1 MAHRRRPGGKD
12 RRTPKTPP
20 LVVSTDPR
28 REGLRAFHAGRFD
41 DAIAAWSDPS
51 AHDARVA
58 VALAE
63 AHFRRALTLPAGVS
77 RLPDLRRAVELAC
90 DDPRYQYHLGLAL
103 HHAHELAAAIERY
116 RTVLARDPAW
126 PGVGL
131 SLALAALEQDPAV
144 DLTALPGSTPT
155 VRLTLAPV
163 QALLRGRP
171 VTALGDGPL
180 ERLWQGLS
188 LLGRDGA
195 AARAVLDDDRPLPS
209 ARASTVRQY
218 YQGVAAAAV
227 GDFDMASRRWRH
239 VFAEDSRDPQSPR
252 QPWLLDNMSAA
263 ALRLLDTPSTDSADD
278 LARATDIGP
287 DVLALAAS
295 RPALA
300 DVVIRALDRGA
311 AAAAMTGDWAQAT
324 RLWERARDIVSAGA
338 GLGSPRPLLH
348 NLALAYE
355 AQERWLE
362 AAETWRAMLR
372 TQPRRQAAAGTRKPG
387 KARGRAAATGAD
399 GAVAAAPALDTG
411 GEDGA
416 PSAAQWAWVRRR
428 VVECYKRAG
437 QPGEAVA
444 VFRQALKADPDDVEM
459 RLQLVDALL
468 ASGQEQAAYNEVWR
482 AARAAPDDD
491 DVQFRLAG
499 IQLERGEGYAAER
512 TLRQLLK
519 RSPDHAEAR
528 RLLARVFLEIGLTLH
543 EAGQYA
549 AAIKTFEEGG
559 ELEPDDYQFPLG
571 LARVAIDQG
580 KRKGVAIDQGKRK
593 GVAALLER
601 VLERGAEQPAAYVGA
616 LECWTVMDDIDQARA
631 VVARAE
637 GALPPASAFYV
648 DAGSIVLRVSAA
660 PALPY
665 GLAPPA
671 APEAA
676 KTAWEDLGAE
686 LLERGMARRPDDA
699 RLRASVATA
708 LLPVR
713 PALALRYAEEAARLS
728 PDDLPVLIL
737 LGMAQGLNERRREAK
752 ETLQRAARQ
761 ARRQGDAVMAREIE
775 LLRRQVDSPLL
786 SLLLSAGSLFD
797 SAPDEEDVYW

>member
-12 RRTPKTPP
+12 RRSPKTPTP
-20 LVVSTDPR
+20 VVAMDPR
-28 REGLRAFHAGRFD
+28 REGLRAFQAGRFA
-41 DAIAAWSDPS
+41 DAIAAWSGLS

-58 VALAE
+58 AALAE
-63 AHFRRALTLPAGVS
+63 AHFRRALTLLAGTAQ
-77 RLPDLRRAVELAC
+77 LDDLRRAVDLAP

-103 HHAHELAAAIERY
+103 HHAHEIPAAIERY
-116 RTVLARDPAW
+116 RTVLARDPTW
-126 PGVGL
+126 PGVGM

-144 DLTALPGSTPT
+144 DLAALPGSTPT

-163 QALLRGRP
+163 QALLRGAP
-171 VTALGDGPL
+171 VSVLGDGPL

-188 LLGRDGA
+188 LLGRDSA
-195 AARAVLDDDRPLPS
+195 AARVVLDDDRPLPS
-209 ARASTVRQY
+209 ARAGTVRQY
-218 YQGVAAAAV
+218 YQGMAAASA
-227 GDFDMASRRWRH
+227 GDFDMASRRWRR
-239 VFAEDSRDPQSPR
+239 VFAEDSRDPESPR
-252 QPWLLDNMSAA
+252 RPWLLDNMSAA
-263 ALRLLDTPSTDSADD
+263 ALRLLDTPPADAADD

-287 DVLALAAS
+287 DALALAANS
-295 RPALA
+295 TALA
-300 DVVIRALDRGA
+300 GVVIRALDRGA
-311 AAAAMTGDWAQAT
+311 AVAAMTGDWAQAT
-324 RLWERARDIVSAGA
+324 RLWERARDIVSAGT

-372 TQPRRQAAAGTRKPG
+372 TRPRRQAAAETRKT
-387 KARGRAAATGAD
+387 RGRAAPD
-399 GAVAAAPALDTG
+399 SVAAAAATLDTG
-411 GEDGA
+411 GGEGSEGV

-444 VFRQALKADPDDVEM
+444 IFRQALKADPDDVEM

-491 DVQFRLAG
+491 DVQLRLAG
-499 IQLERGEGYAAER
+499 LQLERGEGYAAER

-528 RLLARVFLEIGLTLH
+528 RLLARVLLEIGLSLH
-543 EAGQYA
+543 ESGQYA
-549 AAIKTFEEGG
+549 AAVKAFEQGRD
-559 ELEPDDYQFPLG
+559 LAPDDYQFPLG

-580 KRKGVAIDQGKRK
+580 QRK

-601 VLERGAEQPAAYVGA
+601 VLELGTAQPAAYVGV

-631 VVARAE
+631 VAVRAE
-637 GALPPASAFYV
+637 SALPPASTFDV
-648 DAGSIVLRVSAA
+648 DAGSIVLRVSTTPARPYGRVRSPA
-660 PALPY
+660 PAS
-665 GLAPPA
+665 
-671 APEAA
+671 A

-686 LLERGMARRPDDA
+686 LLERGLARRPDDA
-699 RLRASVATA
+699 RLRASVATE

-713 PALALRYAEEAARLS
+713 PALALRYAEEAARLA

-737 LGMAQGLNERRREAK
+737 LGMAQGLNERGREAK

-786 SLLLSAGSLFD
+786 SLLLGAGSLFG
-797 SAPDEEDVYW
+797 SPSDEQDMYW

>member
-12 RRTPKTPP
+12 RRSPKTPTP
-20 LVVSTDPR
+20 VVAMDPR
-28 REGLRAFHAGRFD
+28 REGLRAFQAGRFA
-41 DAIAAWSDPS
+41 DAIAAWSGLS

-58 VALAE
+58 AALAE
-63 AHFRRALTLPAGVS
+63 AHFRRALTLLAGTAQ
-77 RLPDLRRAVELAC
+77 LDDLRRAVDLAP

-103 HHAHELAAAIERY
+103 HHAHEIPAAIERY
-116 RTVLARDPAW
+116 RTVLARDPTW
-126 PGVGL
+126 PGVGM

-144 DLTALPGSTPT
+144 DLAALPGSTPT

-163 QALLRGRP
+163 QALLRGAP
-171 VTALGDGPL
+171 VSVLGDGPL

-188 LLGRDGA
+188 LLGRDSA
-195 AARAVLDDDRPLPS
+195 AARVVLDDDRPLPS
-209 ARASTVRQY
+209 ARAGTVRQY
-218 YQGVAAAAV
+218 YQGMAAASA
-227 GDFDMASRRWRH
+227 GDFDMASRRWRR
-239 VFAEDSRDPQSPR
+239 VFAEDSRDPESPR
-252 QPWLLDNMSAA
+252 RPWLLDNMSAA
-263 ALRLLDTPSTDSADD
+263 ALRLLDTPPADAADD

-287 DVLALAAS
+287 DALALAANS
-295 RPALA
+295 TALA
-300 DVVIRALDRGA
+300 GVVIRALDRGA
-311 AAAAMTGDWAQAT
+311 AVAAMTGDWAQAT
-324 RLWERARDIVSAGA
+324 RLWERARDIVSAGT

-372 TQPRRQAAAGTRKPG
+372 TRPRRQAAAETRKT
-387 KARGRAAATGAD
+387 RGRAAPD
-399 GAVAAAPALDTG
+399 SVAAAAATLDTG
-411 GEDGA
+411 GGEGSEGV

-444 VFRQALKADPDDVEM
+444 IFRQALKADPDDVEM

-491 DVQFRLAG
+491 DVQLRLAG
-499 IQLERGEGYAAER
+499 LQLERGEGYAAER

-528 RLLARVFLEIGLTLH
+528 RLLARVLLEIGLSLH
-543 EAGQYA
+543 ESGQYA
-549 AAIKTFEEGG
+549 AAVKAFEQGRD
-559 ELEPDDYQFPLG
+559 LAPDDYQFPLG

-580 KRKGVAIDQGKRK
+580 QRK

-601 VLERGAEQPAAYVGA
+601 VLELGTAQPAAYVGV

-631 VVARAE
+631 VAVRAE
-637 GALPPASAFYV
+637 SALPPAATFDV
-648 DAGSIVLRVSAA
+648 DAGSIVLRVSTTPARPYGRVRSPA
-660 PALPY
+660 PAS
-665 GLAPPA
+665 
-671 APEAA
+671 A

-686 LLERGMARRPDDA
+686 LLERGLARRPDDA
-699 RLRASVATA
+699 RLRASVATE

-713 PALALRYAEEAARLS
+713 PALALRYAEEAARLA

-737 LGMAQGLNERRREAK
+737 LGMAQGLNERGREAK

-786 SLLLSAGSLFD
+786 SLLLGAGSLFG
-797 SAPDEEDVYW
+797 SPSDEQDMYW

>member
-12 RRTPKTPP
+12 RRSPKAPTP
-20 LVVSTDPR
+20 VAATDPR
-28 REGLRAFHAGRFD
+28 REGLRAFQAGRFA
-41 DAIAAWSDPS
+41 DAIAAWSDLS

-58 VALAE
+58 AALAE
-63 AHFRRALTLPAGVS
+63 AHFRRALTLSAGVS
-77 RLPDLRRAVELAC
+77 RLPDLRRAVELAS
-90 DDPRYQYHLGLAL
+90 DDPRYQYHLALAL
-103 HHAHELAAAIERY
+103 HHAHELPAAIERY

-126 PGVGL
+126 PGAGL

-144 DLTALPGSTPT
+144 DLAALPGSTPT

-163 QALLRGRP
+163 QALLRGAP
-171 VTALGDGPL
+171 VAALGDGPL

-209 ARASTVRQY
+209 ARVGTVRQY
-218 YQGVAAAAV
+218 YQGVAAAAA
-227 GDFDMASRRWRH
+227 GAFDVASRRWRR
-239 VFAEDSRDPQSPR
+239 VFAEDSQDLESPR
-252 QPWLLDNMSAA
+252 RPWLLDNMSAA
-263 ALRLLDTPSTDSADD
+263 ALRLLDTPPADAADD

-287 DVLALAAS
+287 DVLALAAT

-300 DVVIRALDRGA
+300 GVVVRALDRGA
-311 AAAAMTGDWAQAT
+311 YAAAMTGDWAQAT
-324 RLWERARDIVSAGA
+324 RLWESARDIVSAST

-372 TQPRRQAAAGTRKPG
+372 TRPRRQAAVDTR
-387 KARGRAAATGAD
+387 KARGGAAGD
-399 GAVAAAPALDTG
+399 DAVAAAPALDTG
-411 GEDGA
+411 GGEGA
-416 PSAAQWAWVRRR
+416 PSAAQWAWVRRH

-444 VFRQALKADPDDVEM
+444 VFRQALKADPDDMEM

-491 DVQFRLAG
+491 DVQLRLAG
-499 IQLERGEGYAAER
+499 LQLERGEGYAAER
-512 TLRQLLK
+512 ALRQLLK

-528 RLLARVFLEIGLTLH
+528 RLLARVFLETGLSLH

-549 AAIKTFEEGG
+549 AAIRAFEEGRD
-559 ELEPDDYQFPLG
+559 LEPDDYQFPLG

-580 KRKGVAIDQGKRK
+580 KRKGVA
-593 GVAALLER
+593 ALLER
-601 VLERGAEQPAAYVGA
+601 TLELGAEQPAAYVGA
-616 LECWTVMDDIDQARA
+616 LECCTVMDDIDQARA

-637 GALPPASAFYV
+637 SALPPASPFYV
-648 DAGSIVLRVSAA
+648 DAGSIVLRVSVA

-665 GLAPPA
+665 GLALPA

-676 KTAWEDLGAE
+676 KPAWEELGAE
-686 LLERGMARRPDDA
+686 LLERGMARRPDDV
-699 RLRASVATA
+699 RLRASIATE

-713 PALALRYAEEAARLS
+713 PALALRYAEEATRLA

-737 LGMAQGLNERRREAK
+737 LGMAQGLNERKREAK
-752 ETLQRAARQ
+752 DTLQRAARQ

-786 SLLLSAGSLFD
+786 SLLLGAGSLFG
-797 SAPDEEDVYW
+797 SPADEEDMYW

>member
-12 RRTPKTPP
+12 RRSPKTPTP
-20 LVVSTDPR
+20 VVATDPR
-28 REGLRAFHAGRFD
+28 REGLRAFQAGRFD
-41 DAIAAWSDPS
+41 GAIAAWSGLS

-58 VALAE
+58 AALAE
-63 AHFRRALTLPAGVS
+63 AHFRRALTLPAGTAQ
-77 RLPDLRRAVELAC
+77 LDDLRRGVELAP
-90 DDPRYQYHLGLAL
+90 DDPRYQYHLALAL
-103 HHAHELAAAIERY
+103 HHAHETPAAIERY

-126 PGVGL
+126 PGAGL

-144 DLTALPGSTPT
+144 DLAALPGSTPT

-163 QALLRGRP
+163 QALLRGASVP
-171 VTALGDGPL
+171 ALGDGPL

-209 ARASTVRQY
+209 ARAGTVRQY
-218 YQGVAAAAV
+218 YQGMAAASA

-239 VFAEDSRDPQSPR
+239 VLAEDSRHPEIAR
-252 QPWLLDNMSAA
+252 RPWLVDNMSAA
-263 ALRLLDTPSTDSADD
+263 ALRLLDTPPADAADD

-287 DVLALAAS
+287 DALALAAS

-311 AAAAMTGDWAQAT
+311 AAGAMTGDWAQAT
-324 RLWERARDIVSAGA
+324 RLWERARDIVSAGT

-372 TQPRRQAAAGTRKPG
+372 TRPRRQAAAETRKT
-387 KARGRAAATGAD
+387 RSQSATD
-399 GAVAAAPALDTG
+399 GAVAAAPIPGTG
-411 GEDGA
+411 GGESA

-444 VFRQALKADPDDVEM
+444 IFRQALKADPDDVEM
-459 RLQLVDALL
+459 RVQLVDALL

-491 DVQFRLAG
+491 DIQLRLAG

-512 TLRQLLK
+512 TLRQLLR
-519 RSPDHAEAR
+519 RSPDHAEGR
-528 RLLARVFLEIGLTLH
+528 RLLARVFLEIGLSLH
-543 EAGQYA
+543 ESGQYA
-549 AAIKTFEEGG
+549 AAIKAFEEGRD
-559 ELEPDDYQFPLG
+559 LAPDDYQFPLG

-580 KRKGVAIDQGKRK
+580 QRK

-601 VLERGAEQPAAYVGA
+601 VLELGAEQPAAYVGA
-616 LECWTVMDDIDQARA
+616 LECWTVLDDIDQARA
-631 VVARAE
+631 VVTRAE
-637 GALPPASAFYV
+637 SALPPASVFYV
-648 DAGSIVLRVSAA
+648 DAGSIVLRVSVA
-660 PALPY
+660 PARPY
-665 GLAPPA
+665 GRARPA
-671 APEAA
+671 TPEAV
-676 KTAWEDLGAE
+676 KTAWEELGAE
-686 LLERGMARRPDDA
+686 LLERGLARRPDDA
-699 RLRASVATA
+699 RLRASVATE
-708 LLPVR
+708 LLSIR
-713 PALALRYAEEAARLS
+713 PALALRYAEEAARLA

-786 SLLLSAGSLFD
+786 SLFLGAGSLFG
-797 SAPDEEDVYW
+797 SVPDEEDVYW